1 MSNALG
7 QLAYYYV
14 KPQPSNLIG
23 DALGD
28 MGNALGDL
36 ATSGAA
42 VIGELGSISSK
53 TIATAVKMAAPYIK
67 EMNAVLGDLA
77 NGITHL

>member
-1 MSNALG
+1 MLWVIWEMLSGIWL
-7 QLAYYYV
+7 L
-14 KPQPSNLIG
+14 S
-23 DALGD
+23 
-28 MGNALGDL
+28 
-36 ATSGAA
+36 TSGAA